1 MRDNNDDNGVPSE
14 GEGNREGD
22 GAEGRKEI
30 NARGEKVRTML
41 RAQLGEDIYTS
52 WFACM
57 EFEKFDGRV
66 VRASVPV
73 QFLKSWIQNHYGEQ
87 LLACCAA
94 EFVGAQR
101 VELVLRQPGGTNG
114 RGQTPPGG
122 GNGSSKTAPA
132 AESSAARPRRVVA
145 GPMPAVMRTHVNG
158 FEGSPLDPRY
168 TFDSFVV
175 GPPNRMAH
183 AAATQVAETV
193 MQKGCD
199 FNPLYLYAGVGHG
212 KTHLQHAIAWEVKR
226 RAPNAQVLYLH
237 ADRFRFHF
245 VDAIKSHDALAFK
258 ERFRAIDV
266 LLIDDLH
273 FMGEK
278 TEQEFEHIINAM
290 LDGGRQVVVAAPR
303 PPAQLEHLNDRMRSR
318 FQRGLVEGIG
328 QLDDDL
334 RLRILEKR
342 VQEKRRDDP
351 SFEVPA
357 EVLKLLAVRLTEN
370 GGRELEGAINRL
382 HLHWQVMST
391 PVTVDIAET
400 IVRDLVQGIQPVRI
414 KVEDILRVVS
424 RHYAVSKQDILS
436 QRRHRS
442 VVRPRQVGM
451 YLAKHL
457 TSRSL
462 PEIGR
467 RFGDRDHTTVLHAI
481 RKIDK
486 EIDGNLRLR
495 EEIEDLKRQLSR

>member
-1 MRDNNDDNGVPSE
+1 MEHIEHGRGAGRGAKTDGTGNGPPPADS
-14 GEGNREGD
+14 
-22 GAEGRKEI
+22 AK
-30 NARGEKVRTML
+30 GEKVRAML
-41 RAQLGEDIYTS
+41 RARLGEDIYSS
-52 WFACM
+52 WFHAID
-57 EFEKFDGRV
+57 FDQFDGRTVRATVPVAFLKTWIQRNYAEALLDCCAIEFKGAKRVEVV
-66 VRASVPV
+66 VR
-73 QFLKSWIQNHYGEQ
+73 E
-87 LLACCAA
+87 
-94 EFVGAQR
+94 
-101 VELVLRQPGGTNG
+101 PGGTQAAAG
-114 RGQTPPGG
+114 GAQQPPATPPPG
-122 GNGSSKTAPA
+122 KTAA
-132 AESSAARPRRVVA
+132 ASEGPGTGPRR
-145 GPMPAVMRTHVNG
+145 PAIAPVPAMARTHVNG

-175 GPPNRMAH
+175 APSNRMAH

-193 MQKGCD
+193 MAEGRG

-226 RAPNAQVLYLH
+226 RAPQARVLYLN
-237 ADRFRFHF
+237 ADRFRYHF

-258 ERFRAIDV
+258 ERFRAVDI
-266 LLIDDLH
+266 LLMDDLH

-318 FQRGLVEGIG
+318 LQRGLVMEIG
-328 QLDDDL
+328 PLDEDL
-334 RLRILEKR
+334 RLMILE
-342 VQEKRRDDP
+342 RRIKERRKDDP
-351 SFEVPA
+351 TFDIPA
-357 EVLKLLAVRLTEN
+357 EALKLLAAQLTQN
-370 GGRELEGAINRL
+370 GGRELEGAVNRL
-382 HLHWQVMST
+382 HLHWQVMRT

-400 IVRDLVQGIQPVRI
+400 IVRDLIQGIQPPRI
-414 KVEDILRVVS
+414 KIEDILRVVS
-424 RHYAVSKQDILS
+424 NHYSISRHDILS
-436 QRRHRS
+436 ERRHRS

-467 RFGDRDHTTVLHAI
+467 RFGKRDHTTVLHAI

-486 EIDGNLRLR
+486 EVGENPSLRD
-495 EEIEDLKRQLSR
+495 EIEALKRQLNR